1 MKESLSIV
9 ILEVVGILG
18 SQLIFFSL
26 LSSKKDNVKVL
37 EEGFLKIEKAEMFF
51 EECFIIQQV
60 WDLSLEYICLQALE
74 LALERKLD
82 KSENSPT
89 HWELFWKPGGS
100 YRLFIDLFGFFEL
113 TIIVVRR
120 GVDWKLYKS

>member
-9 ILEVVGILG
+9 ILGVVGVLG

-26 LSSKKDNVKVL
+26 LSPKKNKANAL
-37 EEGFLKIEKAEMFF
+37 GEGFLKIGKAEMLL
-51 EECFIIQQV
+51 EKCFTIQQV

-82 KSENSPT
+82 KSEGSPT
-89 HWELFWKPGGS
+89 HWELFWKPRGS
-100 YRLFIDLFGFFEL
+100 NGLFVNLFQFFEL
-113 TIIVVRR
+113 TMIVVRR
-120 GVDWKLYKS
+120 VDWKLYKS

>member
-9 ILEVVGILG
+9 ILGVVGVLG

-26 LSSKKDNVKVL
+26 LSPKMNKANAL
-37 EEGFLKIEKAEMFF
+37 EEGFLKIEKAEMLL
-51 EECFIIQQV
+51 EKCFTIQQV

-82 KSENSPT
+82 KSEDSPT
-89 HWELFWKPGGS
+89 HWELFWKPRGS
-100 YRLFIDLFGFFEL
+100 NGLFVDLFQFFEL
-113 TIIVVRR
+113 TMIVVRR
-120 GVDWKLYKS
+120 VDWKLYKS